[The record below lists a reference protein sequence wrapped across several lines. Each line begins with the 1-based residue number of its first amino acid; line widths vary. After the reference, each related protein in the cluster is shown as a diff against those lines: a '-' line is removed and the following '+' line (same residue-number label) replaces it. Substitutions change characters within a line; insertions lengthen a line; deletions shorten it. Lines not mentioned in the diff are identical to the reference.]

1 MLRRVGAPFLAP
13 PDRRVMTAATR
24 WPAVAAAI
32 ATGVVAA
39 AYVGKLPPALPG
51 LTSEFGLSLVA
62 AGWVVSMFNA
72 IATVTAIFFGIA
84 ADRAGAFRACIA
96 GLLLL
101 ALGGAGGAL
110 ASGTLALMA
119 SRVIEGVGFITVSVS
134 AAALVFTA
142 AAPDDR
148 KLALGVWS
156 AYMPFGFAVTVLV
169 APLLLASVGWRGLW
183 LGVVVA
189 TVLCGAWLATQRRH
203 YALPPAGTRSLAT
216 LAAMLRQPGPWWVAA
231 AMGCYTAQWSSV
243 MMWLPT
249 FLVQERGSSV
259 LAASLATA
267 LAVAVNVPGT
277 LTGTWLLQRRVAR
290 GRIIVAGAATMGL
303 CGVVSLAAPLPDAL
317 RYLACLLLSYGGGI
331 IPPAVLSSTQAYA
344 RSGAQVASLQGL
356 IMQGS
361 NLGQFVGPLA
371 IAALV
376 SATGSWATGAWV
388 LGLAAACG
396 MACGGV
402 VSRIER
408 RLAPAQGSPRPG

>member
-1 MLRRVGAPFLAP
+1 MR
-13 PDRRVMTAATR
+13 AAVARGMASPTR
-24 WPAVAAAI
+24 WSAVAAAI

-39 AYVGKLPPALPG
+39 AYVGKLPPALPA

-62 AGWVVSMFNA
+62 AGWVVAMFNA
-72 IATVTAIFFGIA
+72 IATVTAIFFGVA
-84 ADRAGAFRACIA
+84 ADRAGAYRSCVA
-96 GLLLL
+96 GLALL
-101 ALGGAGGAL
+101 AIGGVA
-110 ASGTLALMA
+110 GTLAAGPAWLMT
-119 SRVIEGVGFITVSVS
+119 SRVIEGIGFITVSVS
-134 AAALVFTA
+134 AAALVFVA
-142 AAPDDR
+142 AARDDR

-156 AYMPFGFAVTVLV
+156 AYMPFGFALTVL
-169 APLLLASVGWRGLW
+169 AAPPLLAAVGWRGLW
-183 LGVVVA
+183 LGIVVA
-189 TVLCGAWLATQRRH
+189 TVLCGAWLAAQRGH
-203 YALPPAGTRSLAT
+203 YALPAAGARSLAT
-216 LAAMLRQPGPWWVAA
+216 TAAALRQPGPWWVAA

-249 FLVQERGSSV
+249 FLVQERASSV

-277 LTGTWLLQRRVAR
+277 LTGTWLLHRRVAR
-290 GRIIVAGAATMGL
+290 GRVIVSGAVIMGC

-371 IAALV
+371 LAALV
-376 SATGSWATGAWV
+376 SATGNWATGAWV
-388 LGLAAACG
+388 LGLAAAAG
-396 MACGGV
+396 AACGAV
-402 VSRIER
+402 VTRIER
-408 RLAPAQGSPRPG
+408 RLAPA

>member
-1 MLRRVGAPFLAP
+1 
-13 PDRRVMTAATR
+13 MTATTR

-39 AYVGKLPPALPG
+39 AYVGKLPPALPA

-62 AGWVVSMFNA
+62 AGWVVAMFNA
-72 IATVTAIFFGIA
+72 IATVTAIFFGVA
-84 ADRAGAFRACIA
+84 ADRAGAFRSCIA
-96 GLLLL
+96 GLSLL
-101 ALGGAGGAL
+101 AIGGAA
-110 ASGTLALMA
+110 GTLATGPVWLMT
-119 SRVIEGVGFITVSVS
+119 SRVIEGIGFITVSVS
-134 AAALVFTA
+134 AAALVFAA

-156 AYMPFGFAVTVLV
+156 AYMPFGFAVTVL
-169 APLLLASVGWRGLW
+169 AAPPLLATIGWRGLW
-183 LGVVVA
+183 LGVVVV
-189 TVLCGAWLATQRRH
+189 TVLCGAWLAVQRRH
-203 YALPPAGTRSLAT
+203 YALPPGSARSLAAT
-216 LAAMLRQPGPWWVAA
+216 AATLRQPGPWWVAA

-249 FLVQERGSSV
+249 FLVQERGASV

-267 LAVAVNVPGT
+267 LAVAVNVPGN
-277 LTGTWLLQRRVAR
+277 LTGTWLLQRRVPR
-290 GRIIVAGAATMGL
+290 GRIIVAGAAMMGL
-303 CGVVSLAAPLPDAL
+303 CGVVSLAAPIPDAL
-317 RYLACLLLSYGGGI
+317 RYVACLLLSYAGGI
-331 IPPAVLSSTQAYA
+331 TPPAVLSSTQAYA

-388 LGLAAACG
+388 LGIAAACG
-396 MACGGV
+396 AACGAV

-408 RLAPAQGSPRPG
+408 RHAPA